1 MSYAPGFTS
10 NGSAIMSEQAK
21 PRSGSGGEGSWTAS
35 LRASFDNNRKWYIQ
49 SSGPHPRLERL
60 TTNMATSRKRTSSR
74 QTATRAEISSAVTE
88 PNLTATELTAVP
100 ATLPK
105 YRQVYDDLLSA
116 IRAGIYQPGDRLPS
130 EAELGRRYN
139 TSRITVAKAVN
150 DLQTQGL
157 VTRRAGSGTHV
168 MAPIGSKGHVF
179 GLLIPDL
186 GRTEIFEPI
195 CHGMMQSSLAKA
207 HSLLWG
213 HSMGEEA
220 EQEQEA
226 EHLCRK
232 YIAQK
237 VSGVFFAPLEFT
249 RDKDVVNRR
258 IISALDRSGIQIVL
272 LDRCYAPY
280 AMRSKYDLVGI
291 DNRHA
296 GFLITQHLLQH
307 DVKRVAFFAKPFS
320 ASTVTA
326 RIAGYREALLTHG
339 IQPQQNLVC
348 FGDPDDE
355 TFIRKVFLKEAR
367 PDAIVCANDFIA
379 ARLMATLANRGVR
392 VPEEIRI
399 VGIDDVKYASLL
411 PVPLTT
417 QHQNCADIG
426 AIAMLT
432 MLERVENPTL
442 PTRDVLLP
450 THTVIRKSCGAHLP
464 AHRG

>member
-1 MSYAPGFTS
+1 MA
-10 NGSAIMSEQAK
+10 
-21 PRSGSGGEGSWTAS
+21 AS
-35 LRASFDNNRKWYIQ
+35 KNR
-49 SSGPHPRLERL
+49 
-60 TTNMATSRKRTSSR
+60 RTSR
-74 QTATRAEISSAVTE
+74 QTATRAAIGGAALESS
-88 PNLTATELTAVP
+88 LSATDLAAVP
-100 ATLPK
+100 ATTPK

-116 IRAGIYQPGDRLPS
+116 IKAGVYQPGDRLPS
-130 EAELGRRYN
+130 EAELGKRYN

-168 MAPIGSKGHVF
+168 MAPVGSKGHVF

-195 CHGMMQSSLAKA
+195 CHGMMQSPLAKA

-213 HSMGEEA
+213 HSMGEET

-226 EHLCRK
+226 EHLCQK

-249 RDKDVVNRR
+249 RDKDMVNRR
-258 IISALDRSGIQIVL
+258 IVAALDRAGIQVVL

-280 AMRSKYDLVGI
+280 SMRSKYDLVGI
-291 DNRHA
+291 DNRRA
-296 GFLITQHLLQH
+296 GFLITQHLLSH
-307 DVKRVAFFAKPFS
+307 GVKRVAFVAKPLS
-320 ASTVTA
+320 ASTVAA
-326 RIAGYREALLTHG
+326 RIAGYREALLEHG
-339 IQPQQNLVC
+339 IQPHQNLVC
-348 FGDPDDE
+348 PGDPDDE
-355 TFIRKVFLKEAR
+355 AFIRKVLKDAK

-379 ARLMATLANRGVR
+379 ARVMASLANRGVR
-392 VPEEIRI
+392 VPEQVRI

-432 MLERVENPTL
+432 MLQRVENPTL
-442 PTRDVLLP
+442 PTRDILLQ
-450 THTVIRKSCGAHLP
+450 THTVVRRSCGAHLGER
-464 AHRG
+464 HHT